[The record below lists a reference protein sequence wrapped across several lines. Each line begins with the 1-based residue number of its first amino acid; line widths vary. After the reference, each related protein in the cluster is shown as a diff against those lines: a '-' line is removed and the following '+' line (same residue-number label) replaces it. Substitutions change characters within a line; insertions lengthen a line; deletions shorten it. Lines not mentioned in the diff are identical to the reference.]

1 MEVMQTTWEH
11 AAILNA
17 FLDVCTNYYGLAERQ
32 LE

>member
-1 MEVMQTTWEH
+1 MEVMQTTEH

-17 FLDVCTNYYGLAERQ
+17 FLDVCTKYYGLTERQ